1 MALFR
6 VSPRGFIVVLMKEKI
21 KEFVRFQIKRL
32 RRSVRR
38 TAGKIVIRETTV
50 DFEEMGIVRECP
62 GIFWCCFRGRRKVVQ
77 LRELSAR

>member
-1 MALFR
+1 
-6 VSPRGFIVVLMKEKI
+6 MKEKI

-62 GIFWCCFRGRRKVVQ
+62 GIFRCASGAAGRSYSFGKFPPR
-77 LRELSAR
+77 